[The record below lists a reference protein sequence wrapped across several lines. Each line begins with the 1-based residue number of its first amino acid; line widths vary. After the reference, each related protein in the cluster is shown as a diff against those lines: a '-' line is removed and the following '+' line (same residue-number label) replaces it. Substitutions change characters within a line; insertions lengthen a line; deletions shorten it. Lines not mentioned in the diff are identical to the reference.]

1 MKIYDITEATKQ
13 ELPKQRNPVAAY
25 AQRSGTGA
33 HKDQNKKTTPLRKE
47 KHKKKDLAFESQQLD
62 EFAPFVVAAGW
73 VIRWVAM
80 RALWPA
86 FRWLLKKM
94 FKVGVIG
101 GTGFVIADWTWD
113 KITSIIG
120 EEATR
125 LLIDNKIELALAAAF
140 IVSAVVVKRWIE
152 GKGDKLHAVKENIE
166 QARGSDKMPKKK
178 LGRTKHPLNGKL
190 VGDS

>member
-1 MKIYDITEATKQ
+1 MPSAPTELTA
-13 ELPKQRNPVAAY
+13 L
-25 AQRSGTGA
+25 S
-33 HKDQNKKTTPLRKE
+33 PLE
-47 KHKKKDLAFESQQLD
+47 TMPED
-62 EFAPFVVAAGW
+62 EFGGALPITHTLFLPMDDTLPLAPFVVAAGW

-190 VGDS
+190 VGETE